1 MAIDEV
7 CCGCINIVIE
17 NYFLPAQY
25 ITVIFSCT
33 SHGILFGNMSIIE
46 TIVLGFVQ
54 GMTEFLPVSSTGHL
68 ILIRSVFETPAT
80 GTLAFDAV
88 LHLATA
94 SAVIIY
100 FSKDIW
106 VLMQAALRKLG
117 RLPVNER
124 DLTLLYALLVGTVP
138 AVVAGLL
145 LESYMDTLFRN
156 PILVA
161 VVLIMGSLLFIYAEW
176 VYQKSVPQNNLDTKT
191 GFKIGLFQAL
201 ALIPG
206 VSRSGA
212 TIAGGM
218 IFGLSRSEAARFAF
232 LLAVPVMLGAGF
244 KKLIGLIQSG
254 GDVSWGLIGIG
265 AVVAFSTGL
274 FAIHFMISFV
284 RRYTLWP
291 FIWYR
296 IALAL
301 FVLYVYAIA

>member
-1 MAIDEV
+1 
-7 CCGCINIVIE
+7 
-17 NYFLPAQY
+17 
-25 ITVIFSCT
+25 
-33 SHGILFGNMSIIE
+33 MSIIE